1 MNAQIEAKVMML
13 RNLSLVTF
21 LKETFLF
28 GRKTISC
35 HFFNLNVKVK
45 LFFNNLYNMCAFDIV
60 TYIQVGLKLLLIL
73 NNLEFTGHT
82 VMYFLG
88 FWDLAL

>member
-1 MNAQIEAKVMML
+1 
-13 RNLSLVTF
+13 
-21 LKETFLF
+21 
-28 GRKTISC
+28 
-35 HFFNLNVKVK
+35 
-45 LFFNNLYNMCAFDIV
+45 MCAFDIV